1 MEKQVL
7 WENVE
12 NFIKKRLKNREQL
25 VTTVIGTLRKLEE
38 LNYHTKT
45 PYVGVG
51 IHEGC
56 SYFIK
61 LGSVSV
67 WRVGSYEQN
76 RLYVA
81 VAWQDLPDTILQNIL
96 DIAYN
101 QNKDISFY
109 G

>member
-1 MEKQVL
+1 MEKQVP
-7 WENVE
+7 WENVK
-12 NFIKKRLKNREQL
+12 NLIIKCTEKREQL
-25 VTTVIGTLRKLEE
+25 VNAVVEVLRKLEE
-38 LNYHTKT
+38 LNYYTKT
-45 PYVGVG
+45 PYIGVG
-51 IHEGC
+51 IYEGC
-56 SYFIK
+56 SYFVK

-67 WRVGSYEQN
+67 WRVRNYEQN

-81 VAWQDLPDTILQNIL
+81 VDWRDVPDTILQNIL